1 MESITTLTN
10 EKSVHQ
16 ALKDEVVRSQDKS
29 DIINGQP
36 QNNNISDNKSVDIK
50 SKDAAVEVKKEKK
63 PTFEDDDPFAAL
75 DWKDGIATLPGTL
88 FTTYCLS
95 YIYWDFSDIF
105 FLFLIKVHV
114 AGVMLIEDRA

>member
-1 MESITTLTN
+1 MESITLTN
-10 EKSVHQ
+10 EKLTHQ

-29 DIINGQP
+29 DVINGQP
-36 QNNNISDNKSVDIK
+36 QNNNISDNKSADIK

-88 FTTYCLS
+88 FAPYCLS
-95 YIYWDFSDIF
+95 YIY
-105 FLFLIKVHV
+105 
-114 AGVMLIEDRA
+114 

>member
-1 MESITTLTN
+1 MESITLTN
-10 EKSVHQ
+10 EKLTHQ
-16 ALKDEVVRSQDKS
+16 ALKDKIVRSQDKS
-29 DIINGQP
+29 DVINGQP
-36 QNNNISDNKSVDIK
+36 QNNNISDNKSDDIK

-88 FTTYCLS
+88 FTTLLS
-95 YIYWDFSDIF
+95 IIHLLNFYDIF
-105 FLFLIKVHV
+105 LWFLMKVLV

>member
-1 MESITTLTN
+1 MESITLTN
-10 EKSVHQ
+10 EKLTHQ

-29 DIINGQP
+29 DVINGQP
-36 QNNNISDNKSVDIK
+36 QNNNISDNKSDDIK

-88 FTTYCLS
+88 LILPLIVYHTFTK
-95 YIYWDFSDIF
+95 IF
-105 FLFLIKVHV
+105 MISPYGFL
-114 AGVMLIEDRA
+114 

>member
-1 MESITTLTN
+1 MKCVVSQAPADLPSMESITLTN
-10 EKSVHQ
+10 EKLTHQ
-16 ALKDEVVRSQDKS
+16 ALKDKIVRSQDKS
-29 DIINGQP
+29 DVINGQP
-36 QNNNISDNKSVDIK
+36 QNNNISDNKSDDIK

-95 YIYWDFSDIF
+95 YIY
-105 FLFLIKVHV
+105 
-114 AGVMLIEDRA
+114 